1 MVLKTYARLF
11 TENMDGSLAFLQ
23 TLLGKVPDYRFSMPE
38 ARIEVAGIGDI
49 CLVGGDAEALAPLMN
64 THGPLVVDEL
74 EKTKIELIANGATI
88 TKPEAWSETGQYFYA
103 LHPDGANVEYV
114 EWRPDLRKAILG
126 E

>member
-1 MVLKTYARLF
+1 
-11 TENMDGSLAFLQ
+11 
-23 TLLGKVPDYRFSMPE
+23 
-38 ARIEVAGIGDI
+38 
-49 CLVGGDAEALAPLMN
+49 MN

-74 EKTKIELIANGATI
+74 EKTKTELIANGATI
-88 TKPEAWSETGQYFYA
+88 TKPEASSETGQYFYT